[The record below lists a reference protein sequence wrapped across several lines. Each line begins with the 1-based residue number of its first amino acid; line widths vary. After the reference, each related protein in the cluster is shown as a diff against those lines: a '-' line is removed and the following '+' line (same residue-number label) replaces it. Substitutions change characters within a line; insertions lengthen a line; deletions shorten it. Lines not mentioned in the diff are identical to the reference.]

1 MARLLE
7 IETLPLRVTRHAEW
21 LHGDAPLHPRVAEL
35 FARHV
40 VPRVDGSYL
49 LKIGFDEQ
57 PLEVDGTAFFVRR
70 VELDER
76 DGALAS
82 ASVCL
87 SDGAVE
93 PLACESLMQGEDNAL
108 YCRIERH
115 GLSVPARFLSTPYNA
130 LMAHA
135 DLDDGGAVLV
145 AGGRRWPIRA
155 FDPAPRA
162 AAAGLA
168 GASDARRG

>member
-40 VPRVDGSYL
+40 VPRPDGTYL
-49 LKIGFDEQ
+49 VKIGFEEQ
-57 PLEVDGTAFFVRR
+57 PLEVDGAAFFVRR

-76 DGALAS
+76 DGALVA
-82 ASVCL
+82 AAVCL
-87 SDGAVE
+87 SDGAIE
-93 PLACESLMQGEDNAL
+93 TLACESLMQADDNGL
-108 YCRIERH
+108 YCRVERH
-115 GLSVPARFLSTPYNA
+115 GRGVPARFLSTPYNA

-135 DLDDGGAVLV
+135 DLDARGPVLV

-155 FDPAPRA
+155 FDAAPPTA
-162 AAAGLA
+162 SSG
-168 GASDARRG
+168 GANRG